1 MKKQL
6 KLYINIIIAIA
17 LIGSTLLLLVEVAKR
32 SYTPPRSYISPAE
45 DSLRAVI
52 TAQDSIIAMLETSRK
67 TELDTIYIDR
77 IKYRDAEQL
86 TLATPDSMQEKLF
99 LKNYPSADSFSAVL
113 SNPIPIPSIRLANVA
128 FVRLGAQES
137 ENKHLWSITEKQGVA
152 IEKLQEK
159 AMTYNDLAL
168 AISLERDSCA
178 LDNGALMESLVEQ
191 DMIIERQAKWLKY
204 GGLGVAGY
212 ILARVGVKLL
222 F

>member
-1 MKKQL
+1 MRKRL
-6 KLYINIIIAIA
+6 KSLTYIIIAFAGIWA
-17 LIGSTLLLLVEVAKR
+17 FLYLGSEVVKQAR
-32 SYTPPRSYISPAE
+32 VGQNSYISPSE

-77 IKYRDAEQL
+77 IRYRDAEQII
-86 TLATPDSMQEKLF
+86 LATPDSLQEELF
-99 LKNYPSADSFSAVL
+99 LKNYPSVDSFSAVL

-128 FVRLGAQES
+128 FVKLGAATS
-137 ENKHLWSITEKQGVA
+137 ENKHLWGIAEKQGVA

-178 LDNGALMESLVEQ
+178 LDNGALMEELVEQ

-204 GGLGVAGY
+204 GGIGVVGY
-212 ILARVGVKLL
+212 IVARVGVKLL